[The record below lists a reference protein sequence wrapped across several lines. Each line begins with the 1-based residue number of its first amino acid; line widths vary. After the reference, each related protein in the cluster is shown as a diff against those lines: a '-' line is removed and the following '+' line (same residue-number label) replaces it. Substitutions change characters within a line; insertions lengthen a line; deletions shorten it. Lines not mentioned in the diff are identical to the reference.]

1 VHALDACN
9 VYFAVIVIAVI
20 VLFKQLLLLGKMSV
34 DRDEDGIITKEEFI
48 ALPRGDV
55 DDMMHGEESDAIWLK
70 ERRKEFEDVI
80 DLDHDG
86 KVGIE
91 ELKVVFYGSYRK

>member
-1 VHALDACN
+1 
-9 VYFAVIVIAVI
+9 
-20 VLFKQLLLLGKMSV
+20 MSV
-34 DRDEDGIITKEEFI
+34 CCLIDHDEDGIITKEEFV
-48 ALPRGDV
+48 ALPRGEV
-55 DDMMHGEESDAIWLK
+55 DDMMRGEESDTIWMN

-91 ELKVVFYGSYRK
+91 ELKVTICVVVNNNKLWCEA